1 MADLRVASRY
11 VKSLLGLA
19 VEQGVL
25 EAVHKDM
32 LLFSKVLKENR
43 DFSVMIKSPVIRHEK
58 KRAILEKIFSGKVD
72 KLTLAIMD
80 ILTKKNREPLLPSIA
95 SEFHNAY
102 NTYKGIG
109 KAYITTT
116 VPMDSELRQAVEEI
130 VKKLSKTKQVEIE
143 AKVDKD
149 LIGGFILNVGDQQID
164 ASVKSK
170 LKSLEVRFSEN
181 PFVKEI

>member
-43 DFSVMIKSPVIRHEK
+43 DFSVMINSPVIRHEK

-80 ILTKKNREPLLPSIA
+80 ILTRKNREPLLPSIA

-116 VPMDSELRQAVEEI
+116 VPMDSELRQAIEEI

-164 ASVKSK
+164 ASIKSK